1 MKFKC
6 PNQVDSPTVF
16 CKNISQK
23 YNLLPATAVVVW
35 KNLTEFRSEGKEKV
49 HLTGS
54 EVLGDSEGHSVT
66 ISDYQNAQYYGPI
79 EVCTTTR
86 TFLLVLSFA
95 EMK

>member
-1 MKFKC
+1 M
-6 PNQVDSPTVF
+6 
-16 CKNISQK
+16 
-23 YNLLPATAVVVW
+23 
-35 KNLTEFRSEGKEKV
+35 